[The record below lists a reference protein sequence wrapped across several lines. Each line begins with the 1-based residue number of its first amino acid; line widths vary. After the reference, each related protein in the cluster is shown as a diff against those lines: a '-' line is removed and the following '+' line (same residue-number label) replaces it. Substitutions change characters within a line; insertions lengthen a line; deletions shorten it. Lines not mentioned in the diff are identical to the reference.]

1 MPPNPLLSKC
11 RTPIRTSHDCQ
22 LTRGRDPQYPE
33 MTQTQHFPQWLQE
46 RQRPGNWIDVA
57 ESDDIPAEIEGW
69 YRTIIHMFQIA
80 FAPEIRQRLSTG
92 MLDETF
98 LLTAAQM
105 IQPEAGSQI
114 IRLNDEVRGTAHVRA
129 TRPVQKGEPVLVSDM
144 QNFVSFD
151 LDEEELDAGHFTLFW
166 TGNGWVATFDFRVG
180 RAKSAAMLKAA
191 GEFLEV
197 ARLASNHGHT
207 RPSVD
212 NLFSACELVSKAHLI
227 LHRNSAS
234 TAKSH
239 GPVQS
244 AINAWRR
251 LGNIN
256 EEFVHLFN
264 RVSNTRS
271 PARYDAK
278 AEVSMPSQSDFQL
291 VKDEIQQLMYFVS
304 PRTGTGP

>member
-1 MPPNPLLSKC
+1 M
-11 RTPIRTSHDCQ
+11 
-22 LTRGRDPQYPE
+22 PE
-33 MTQTQHFPQWLQE
+33 MAQLQKSSRWLQE

-57 ESDDIPAEIEGW
+57 EFDEIPPEIEGW
-69 YRTIIHMFQIA
+69 YRTVIHMFQIA
-80 FAPEIRQRLSTG
+80 FAPEIRQRLSAG
-92 MLDETF
+92 GLDQTF
-98 LLTAAQM
+98 FLTAAQM
-105 IQPEAGSQI
+105 IQPETGAQM
-114 IRLNDEVRGTAHVRA
+114 IRLNGEVRGIANVRA
-129 TRPVQKGEPVLVSDM
+129 TRPVQKGEPVFVSDM
-144 QNFVSFD
+144 ENFVSFD

-166 TGNGWVATFDFRVG
+166 TGSGWIATFDFRAG

-227 LHRNSAS
+227 LHRSSAS
-234 TAKSH
+234 KAKSH

-256 EEFVHLFN
+256 DEFVHLFN

-271 PARYDAK
+271 PARYDAN
-278 AEVSMPSQSDFQL
+278 ADVSMPSPSDFR
-291 VKDEIQQLMYFVS
+291 VIEDEIQQLMNFVT
-304 PRTGTGP
+304 PRTNTER